1 MAKRPEDPAQLGLFG
16 EPAPSGEPAPP
27 ETAPSVEST
36 PESMP
41 EPTPETAPEPRA
53 VAVADRRFVDGPL
66 PDEAARERIRT
77 ELETNL
83 LVEAGAGSGKTTAL
97 VERMVALVRTGA
109 ARAEEVAAVTFTRK
123 AAAEL
128 RQRFQT
134 ALEKEL
140 ASAREAG
147 ADTVVER
154 LDTAL
159 RDIDRGF
166 IGTIHAFCAR
176 LLRERP
182 VEAGLDPGF
191 RELMGAEEVRHRR
204 RFWRTHLERL
214 SATDDPLVAGLTEV
228 GLAPSQLESLFD
240 ELVANPD
247 VEFPAEPVAPPTAGE
262 VDAVR
267 RRLDALLDRGAA
279 LMPAEPDEKGW
290 DNLQSRVR
298 LLLFLRRV
306 VDWEDRTVFLDQLGE
321 EVCGRSYD
329 VVQKRWTDRGAA
341 KALSEEWGE
350 LRDGAAADVLD
361 RWWGH
366 RYPIAL
372 EFARRAAEA
381 YEAER
386 RRTGTLNFQ
395 DLLMLAA
402 RLLRTDPEAR
412 EQLGRRYRRVLVD
425 EFQDTDPVQAEVLL
439 LLTSPADDRPW
450 QEVVPRPGA
459 LFVVGD
465 PKQSIYRFRRA
476 DIAVYN
482 LVRDRFATF
491 GDVLELVANFRSLPP
506 IGELVDGVFGDQRF
520 GPEATPYQAA
530 FAPLRTRRVPVP
542 DRQGVHQYYL
552 DPDGRSYSDVAE
564 DGAGRL
570 VPWIARQVEA
580 GRSPGDFLILAR
592 QKAELATYARML
604 EAWRIP
610 VQVTGAGVDQTD
622 ELHEL
627 LVLLEALADPTD
639 PVRVVAVLV
648 GLLFGLDHDQLVD
661 WVLDGAGDGSGS
673 RRRFDITRPHTGD
686 ESPVGLALQK
696 LHRWWDAAR
705 TVPADVL
712 VGRIVDETGLVP
724 LAAARELGELR
735 AGSLLFAL
743 DAIRVAALQG
753 DTSVATATEALRT
766 ALEADEAEAPLEPV
780 RRGVARVMTLH
791 QAKGLEA
798 PVVALVHP
806 VGSGGHPVTRHI
818 ERHDDGSATGYLVV
832 QEKADT
838 FRSRV
843 IARPPGWE
851 AKEAEERR
859 YEEAEQDRLLY
870 VAATRA
876 GERLVVGRLA
886 GKEDRSAWGGLY
898 GWIDDHGS
906 DLRLEPE
913 PAPEP
918 IVMEADADDVARATA
933 RLRDERTG
941 RGRPGYEV
949 VTATS
954 LAKEEAAGAGGAP
967 ASGPGG
973 GPATETG
980 ADAAPTAPLP
990 DPRDGPDPVFRGL
1003 SWGIAVHGALDAAA
1017 RGVSGE
1023 ELRSVARSA
1032 LLEAERPV
1040 ADGEPKELDELV
1052 RLVERVLE
1060 SGVWRRARSAD
1071 RVLSEVPFAYREERD
1086 GADRAVGP
1094 EAWPAAEEPEEGVA
1108 TGPDPSRVRIMEG
1121 VIDLAF
1127 REEGGWV
1134 IVDYKTDVGTDPGFP
1149 DRRRAYRR
1157 QVELYAAAWESMTGE
1172 PVVERVLLYTARSGE
1187 AAEERW

>member
-1 MAKRPEDPAQLGLFG
+1 MTKRPDDPTQLGLFQDAG
-16 EPAPSGEPAPP
+16 AGARGPERSPRPDAPPTPESAPKPAPGSEPEPAPG
-27 ETAPSVEST
+27 ST
-36 PESMP
+36 
-41 EPTPETAPEPRA
+41 TVT
-53 VAVADRRFVDGPL
+53 VTDRRFVDGPL
-66 PDEAARERIRT
+66 PDAGARARIRE
-77 ELETNL
+77 ELDTNL

-97 VERMVALVRTGA
+97 VERMVALVRTGT
-109 ARAEEVAAVTFTRK
+109 ARADEVAAVTFTRK

-134 ALEKEL
+134 ELESAL
-140 ASAREAG
+140 AAARSAGGEEEV
-147 ADTVVER
+147 DR
-154 LDTAL
+154 LDAAL

-191 RELMGAEEVRHRR
+191 RELMGAEEVRQRR
-204 RFWRTHLERL
+204 AFWRTHLERL
-214 SATDDPLVAGLTEV
+214 SAADDPLVAELTDV

-240 ELVANPD
+240 EMVSNPD
-247 VEFPAEPVAPPTAGE
+247 VRFPAEPVDPPTAAE

-267 RRLDALLDRGAA
+267 ERLDALLDRGAA
-279 LMPAEPDEKGW
+279 LMPAEPDPERGW
-290 DNLQSRVR
+290 DSLQNRIR

-306 VDWEDRTVFLDQLGE
+306 VDWDDRTVFLDRLGE
-321 EVCGRSYD
+321 EVCGRSYG
-329 VVQKRWTDRGAA
+329 VVQKRWPDKGVA
-341 KALSEEWGE
+341 KALSEDWGE
-350 LRDGAAADVLD
+350 LRDGAAMDVLD
-361 RWWGH
+361 RWWSH

-372 EFARRAAEA
+372 DFARRAADA
-381 YEAER
+381 FEAER
-386 RRTGTLNFQ
+386 RRIGALNFQ

-402 RLLRTDPEAR
+402 RLLRSHPGAR

-425 EFQDTDPVQAEVLL
+425 EFQDTDPVQAEVLM
-439 LLTSPADDRPW
+439 LLTSPADGGPW
-450 QEVVPRPGA
+450 QEAVPRPGA

-482 LVRDRFATF
+482 LVRDRFTDF

-506 IGELVDGVFGDQRF
+506 IGELVDGVFGEGGRF
-520 GPEATPYQAA
+520 GDRATAYQAA
-530 FAPLRTRRVPVP
+530 FAPLRTRRVPEP
-542 DRQGVHQYYL
+542 ERQGVYQYPI
-552 DPDGRSYSDVAE
+552 DPDGRSYRDAAA
-564 DGAGRL
+564 DGAARL
-570 VPWIARQVEA
+570 VPWIARQVRG

-592 QKAELATYARML
+592 QKAELATYAREL
-604 EAWRIP
+604 EVWRIP
-610 VQVTGAGVDQTD
+610 VQVTGAGVDRTA

-661 WVLDGAGDGSGS
+661 WSMDGGG
-673 RRRFDITRPHTGD
+673 FDITHPPANTD
-686 ESPVGLALQK
+686 PPVGAALLR
-696 LHRWWDAAR
+696 LHEWWDRSR

-712 VGRIVDETGLVP
+712 VGRIVDQVGLVP

-753 DTSVATATEALRT
+753 GTSIATATEALRT

-780 RRGVARVMTLH
+780 RRGVTRVMTLH

-806 VGSGGHPVTRHI
+806 VGGGAHPVTRHI

-832 QEKADT
+832 QETVDQWGN
-838 FRSRV
+838 SRV
-843 IARPPGWE
+843 IARPAGWE
-851 AKEAEERR
+851 EKEAEERR
-859 YEEAEQDRLLY
+859 YEAAEQDRLLY

-876 GERLVVGRLA
+876 GEELVVARQA
-886 GKEDRSAWGGLY
+886 GQEGKSPWAGLY
-898 GWIDDHGS
+898 GWIDGHGD

-913 PAPEP
+913 PAPAP
-918 IVMEADADDVARATA
+918 VAMDTDAEAVARAAA
-933 RLRDERTG
+933 RLRDERDE
-941 RGRPGYEV
+941 RARPRWEV
-949 VTATS
+949 VTATT
-954 LAKEEAAGAGGAP
+954 LAKREAGEAATP
-967 ASGPGG
+967 VGPV
-973 GPATETG
+973 GPS
-980 ADAAPTAPLP
+980 DAAVGTPTAPHP

-1017 RGVSGE
+1017 RGATGE
-1023 ELRSVARSA
+1023 ALRRVARSA

-1040 ADGEPKELDELV
+1040 AEGEPTELDELV
-1052 RLVERVLE
+1052 TLVERVLE
-1060 SGVWRRARSAD
+1060 SRVWRRAGAAD
-1071 RVLSEVPFAYREERD
+1071 RVLSEVPFAFREERAAT
-1086 GADRAVGP
+1086 GA
-1094 EAWPAAEEPEEGVA
+1094 EPEDA
-1108 TGPDPSRVRIMEG
+1108 TGDAMGGDPGAYPVAGLRIMEG

-1134 IVDYKTDVGTDPGFP
+1134 VVDYKTDVGTDPGFP
-1149 DRRRAYRR
+1149 ARRRAYRR
-1157 QVELYAAAWESMTGE
+1157 QVELYAGAWESMTGE
-1172 PVVERVLLYTARSGE
+1172 PVKERVLLYTARPGE
-1187 AAEERW
+1187 DAEERW